1 MASRYEDKEPRPI
14 GAISTQEAS
23 IIFMD
28 SRKTVPNDFH
38 EPKQPRHPGLSQ
50 ACSQE
55 LEIEKPSHEAN
66 DHERTSTT
74 QQTQRKSRRQGNV
87 RRPSDHVCQMKTGPL
102 QIEAKEESQ
111 GYVHS
116 HHHLGDTQGAQV
128 QNKNLLQKAGFLSP
142 IE

>member
-1 MASRYEDKEPRPI
+1 
-14 GAISTQEAS
+14 
-23 IIFMD
+23 MD
-28 SRKTVPNDFH
+28 SRKTVPNDLH